1 MQKKTS
7 FFFSFGC
14 PNLRGGGSTW
24 LGQKTKFFQWF
35 DLKAPLTKTTWLLK
49 IYKVFCDTKY
59 MSKSP
64 NLTMP
69 GGWWCNVRLISQ
81 LCFSVWLWL
90 PSIFLASYLLPHKTS
105 WDVIKTFLRK
115 IKISSKIFSGWWRL
129 LSLNPT
135 RSPASQDLVKY
146 FLQRRW
152 KIFNIEYI
160 ELDSLH
166 KRMLNAVIPQIYPRR

>member
-1 MQKKTS
+1 MCQSSNGWILSPGSLVSHS
-7 FFFSFGC
+7 FHLFYFFHLV
-14 PNLRGGGSTW
+14 NNTLD
-24 LGQKTKFFQWF
+24 FFV
-35 DLKAPLTKTTWLLK
+35 TKTAWLLK

-64 NLTMP
+64 NMTMP

-115 IKISSKIFSGWWRL
+115 IKISSKIFFGWWRL
-129 LSLNPT
+129 LSLNPA